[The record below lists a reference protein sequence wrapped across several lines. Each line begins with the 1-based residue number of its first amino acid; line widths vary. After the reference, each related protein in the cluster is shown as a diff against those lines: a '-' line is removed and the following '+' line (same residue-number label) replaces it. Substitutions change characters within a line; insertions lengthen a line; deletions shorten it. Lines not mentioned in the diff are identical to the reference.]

1 MTTPPR
7 GLSVVVAYKL
17 GKAAIELLAVVVMLG
32 LHTVVGADA
41 GAVAARLERHWLHG
55 FGSVLASL
63 MHEMAQAGDAR
74 LVVVALG
81 GDALTSALEGILL
94 WRGNRWARW
103 VVLVATGLPLPWE
116 LILLVRQPSI
126 ARLALLLT
134 NLVIL
139 GWVWWA
145 GAGAETHVRHGRRH
159 PWRRGAIIVL
169 AAVMGWL
176 FAAYRLI
183 PSFER
188 HRQIVAAA
196 ALDRAGRTTDA
207 AGKAADPIN
216 VGLVGDAAQVQ
227 LAMQRAG
234 WLPARPITARSTL
247 GLLEGIAVGRS
258 DPRAP
263 VSDLFLH
270 GRRQE
275 LAFER
280 QVGGNPRRRHHVR
293 LWEQGGGV
301 QGQRLWVGAATFD
314 AGLAIARDS
323 GQLTHRISPDID
335 EERDTLVGDLQ
346 RGGCAGAVHDARGI
360 GPRSGAR
367 TADGRLFETD
377 GHVAVVELTCNGPP
391 AFADRRRD
399 RDISIRTARW

>member
-1 MTTPPR
+1 M
-7 GLSVVVAYKL
+7 
-17 GKAAIELLAVVVMLG
+17 
-32 LHTVVGADA
+32 
-41 GAVAARLERHWLHG
+41 
-55 FGSVLASL
+55 
-63 MHEMAQAGDAR
+63 
-74 LVVVALG
+74 
-81 GDALTSALEGILL
+81 
-94 WRGNRWARW
+94 
-103 VVLVATGLPLPWE
+103 
-116 LILLVRQPSI
+116 
-126 ARLALLLT
+126 
-134 NLVIL
+134 
-139 GWVWWA
+139 
-145 GAGAETHVRHGRRH
+145 
-159 PWRRGAIIVL
+159 L

-183 PSFER
+183 PSLER

-196 ALDRAGRTTDA
+196 GPHAGRTTDA

-234 WLPARPITARSTL
+234 WLPARPITAGSAL
-247 GLLEGIAVGRS
+247 GLLEGVAVGRS

-270 GRRQE
+270 GRRQD

-293 LWEQGGGV
+293 LWEQGRGV
-301 QGQRLWVGAATFD
+301 QGQLLWLGAATFD

-335 EERDTLVGDLQ
+335 EERDTLVGDLR
-346 RGGCAGAVHDARGI
+346 RGGCAGAVHATRGI

-367 TADGRLFETD
+367 TAEGRLFETD
-377 GHVAVVELTCNGPP
+377 GDIAVVELTCDPRPGS
-391 AFADRRRD
+391 R
-399 RDISIRTARW
+399 